1 MVDWFAYT
9 IYKLNNGYLIHAM
22 ASWPWLSFHP
32 ITVDF
37 KSMTITMSTVFN
49 WPVRFTS
56 NRFLVFTLEFAII
69 VFHQRLTISILWITQ
84 MTRTVYSFGAPYID
98 QQSKPG
104 KPYMLNSLWLMDVI
118 HVYSS
123 TGNQIQIWWG
133 FYLWYYFNNDKKLN
147 FNLSFEREL
156 ADRDQYMFTMG
167 PIMDRHGDWMYAY
180 FCLCHLNLPQRL
192 DVCYLLTLFS
202 ILVFS
207 LAKGSL
213 CSIGC
218 SIVKFTLKRVTGE
231 EEPDKPSRKSKNKC
245 TTGTSDLITGQCQ
258 KVFHLAVA
266 ADKKNLF
273 CDLLGRTFLN
283 ASELTWKCYYAI
295 SSFELQ

>member
-49 WPVRFTS
+49 WP
-56 NRFLVFTLEFAII
+56 
-69 VFHQRLTISILWITQ
+69 

-167 PIMDRHGDWMYAY
+167 PIMDRHGDW
-180 FCLCHLNLPQRL
+180 
-192 DVCYLLTLFS
+192 
-202 ILVFS
+202 I
-207 LAKGSL
+207 
-213 CSIGC
+213 
-218 SIVKFTLKRVTGE
+218 IVKFTLKRVTGE

-295 SSFELQ
+295 SSFELQND